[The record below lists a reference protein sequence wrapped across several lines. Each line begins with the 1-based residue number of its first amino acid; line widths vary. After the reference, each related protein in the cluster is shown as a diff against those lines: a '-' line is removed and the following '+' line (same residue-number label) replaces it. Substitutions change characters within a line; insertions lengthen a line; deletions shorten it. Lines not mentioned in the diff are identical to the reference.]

1 MPIPNSIKIQIKT
14 PVENMGT
21 IIYRPSMTLP
31 DTQST
36 TVYINPLIPLN
47 NKIIEQKKD
56 SDEIFSQ
63 FFSKNEFDSL
73 INRILTK
80 KMEKKLTYEEAK
92 KKGIIEDNIEL
103 TLNTLFK
110 ENNSFFYGSKE
121 YLIYDYDWSPSQL
134 KVMKSEYKEK
144 ENRENKYKSKYNY
157 KKDKK
162 VKNYYYYYFIKIYL
176 VIIEKGNWDKIP
188 FIEKY
193 KLNCIDRK
201 EKIRSAYADLF
212 HLNYQ
217 RSEFVKNKTKKN
229 VIKNLNKSVSKN
241 NKTKKQKIK

>member
-1 MPIPNSIKIQIKT
+1 MPIPNRIKIQIKT

-31 DTQST
+31 NTQSN

-47 NKIIEQKKD
+47 NKVIEEKKD
-56 SDEIFSQ
+56 SDELYSQ

-73 INRILTK
+73 INRTLTK
-80 KMEKKLTYEEAK
+80 KMEKKLTYAEAK
-92 KKGIIEDNIEL
+92 KKGIIENNIEL

-110 ENNSFFYGSKE
+110 ENNSFFYGSKK
-121 YLIYDYDWSPSQL
+121 YLIYDYDWSHSQL
-134 KVMKSEYKEK
+134 KVMKREY
-144 ENRENKYKSKYNY
+144 NTTENKNRKY

-162 VKNYYYYYFIKIYL
+162 DKKDKNYYYYYFVKIYL
-176 VIIEKGNWDKIP
+176 VIIEKGNWNKIP

-212 HLNYQ
+212 HLNYE

-229 VIKNLNKSVSKN
+229 INKN
-241 NKTKKQKIK
+241 NKTRKQNKIK